1 MMGKK
6 KFVYQLSLDTF
17 ELKKDYVLTWK
28 SNGVY
33 NSKFK
38 PLYTAFLYSIKLS
51 GYKTG
56 IKFDK
61 DPLAIEQ
68 INYLTKIVNVYIIYE
83 VNAWSRNP
91 NHNFKS
97 KNCLFG
103 TTNIVKNSD
112 KEKYVYGGYRIIF
125 DSEGEWSFGNDYAR
139 NVIIF
144 GVNNSSSFHSD
155 NHKNNFLILGE
166 GPTFGINGSF
176 GSPEK

>member
-1 MMGKK
+1 MAECILQVMMGKK
-6 KFVYQLSLDTF
+6 KFVYQLSLDTL
-17 ELKKDYVLTWK
+17 ELKKDKDTNYVLTWK

-68 INYLTKIVNVYIIYE
+68 SNYLTKIVNAYIVYE
-83 VNAWSRNP
+83 LNAWSRNP
-91 NHNFKS
+91 NNNFKF

-103 TTNIVKNSD
+103 ATNILKNSD
-112 KEKYVYGGYRIIF
+112 KEKYVYSGYRIIF
-125 DSEGEWSFGNDYAR
+125 DSEG
-139 NVIIF
+139 
-144 GVNNSSSFHSD
+144 
-155 NHKNNFLILGE
+155 
-166 GPTFGINGSF
+166 
-176 GSPEK
+176 